1 MTTFSQRVPAEGIPH
16 VDETYRHCG
25 SVGPGDLKG
34 MSVDEL
40 LKRATAGGAG
50 VRAGLDFHHFV
61 ALNHPGRSA
70 VENDCARSCGWQ
82 VVLNHLLRDEALPV
96 LPVRW
101 RVVQCVPTG
110 EWLVWAGLIQGPAV
124 VR

>member
-1 MTTFSQRVPAEGIPH
+1 MTKLLEVLQLG
-16 VDETYRHCG
+16 VDE
-25 SVGPGDLKG
+25 
-34 MSVDEL
+34 
-40 LKRATAGGAG
+40 GGFDFGFGCRVLGLSSG